1 MKVVDF
7 VRASYPGFQRA
18 YVLDAAPQVGVRQT
32 RLLDGEYVVTK
43 DDILS
48 RRTFPDVI
56 ARGRDYYTP
65 YRSLVPK
72 GIDGLLVAGRCYAAT
87 PEAQRI
93 SREIPPVMV
102 MGEAAGTAAA
112 LSLDSGVRPRQ
123 VDVAALQKRLLAQG
137 VSLGTPVPVA

>member
-1 MKVVDF
+1 
-7 VRASYPGFQRA
+7 
-18 YVLDAAPQVGVRQT
+18 VRQT

-43 DDILS
+43 EDLLE
-48 RRTFPDVI
+48 RRTFPDVV

-65 YRSLVPK
+65 YRSLLPRGVE
-72 GIDGLLVAGRCYAAT
+72 GLLAAGRCYAAT

-112 LSLDSGVRPRQ
+112 LALESGVQPRK
-123 VDVAALQKRLLAQG
+123 VDVAALQKRLLKQG
-137 VSLGTPVPVA
+137 VSLGTLPTV